1 MADKHERK
9 DYMATISW
17 SRLMCGAPQP
27 MFGSEIKTD
36 SPICIRI
43 CKAYI
48 SDYSSATDYRV
59 SSETPAMLEVE
70 LTPVQW
76 AEFLTSGNMG
86 DGVPCTITRLDGKR
100 TSPVES
106 RNIAKEYDDFI
117 KEKFDNFQGRIK
129 DTEKMVKDILESG
142 KSMNKTQM
150 KELLHQLEFTRNN
163 TVDGINYA
171 KDRFREDM
179 AKLVAKS
186 KAEVNAYAELRL
198 SALGAKFLMNDGS
211 DAPAPQPVE
220 IANDDK
226 N

>member
-9 DYMATISW
+9 DYMGTISW

-48 SDYSSATDYRV
+48 SDYSSTTDYRV
-59 SSETPAMLEVE
+59 SSETPSMLEVE
-70 LTPVQW
+70 LTPIQW
-76 AEFLTSGNMG
+76 AEFLTSGNIG
-86 DGVPCTITRLDGKR
+86 DGVPCTITRMDGKR

-106 RNIAKEYDDFI
+106 RNIAKEYDELI

-163 TVDGINYA
+163 TVDSINYA

-179 AKLVAKS
+179 ANVVTKS

-198 SALGAKFLMNDGS
+198 SALGAKLLMNDGS
-211 DAPAPQPVE
+211 DAPVSQPVE
-220 IANDDK
+220 ITNDD
-226 N
+226 